1 MKVKILDVEEDK
13 IVNDEFRVLHL
24 VDVSTEV
31 YSKLLTPRLKVIG
44 FEFIREYSEVTVW
57 LQQPEFIDLFSSWA
71 KELRSKL
78 DSSAEEDEQVEIFNW
93 EIRQL
98 IILGRVDGGLG
109 QEKIMG
115 IFGELSA
122 LYQLLISAEDPQEI
136 LEGWNRPDPAIHD
149 FDYAE
154 YGMEIKAVG
163 RSKTTIGISSKYQ
176 LNPRDK
182 KLILKVYKLNVRPKS
197 NEDSLGELYTRIF
210 DFLGSGLGR
219 VFEEKCAADSFASYL
234 GPQRDEL
241 DFSISVL
248 SEDNYEVI
256 GDFPR
261 IGEVHAAI
269 SNIRYDLDIS
279 ALEKFKID

>member
-1 MKVKILDVEEDK
+1 MRITIVGGDKNEFDDNPLLVLDDTSEKVFSEL
-13 IVNDEFRVLHL
+13 F
-24 VDVSTEV
+24 TP
-31 YSKLLTPRLKVIG
+31 KLKTIG
-44 FEFIREYSEVTVW
+44 FHHDRVNLKTVVW
-57 LQQPEFIDLFSSWA
+57 VKDEQFTSLFNSWA
-71 KELRSKL
+71 QVFKEKL
-78 DSSAEEDEQVEIFNW
+78 DSSDEEDEQVEIFNW

-122 LYQLLISAEDPQEI
+122 LYQLLISAEDPLEI

-176 LNPRDK
+176 LRPRDK
-182 KLILKVYKLNVRPKS
+182 RLILKVYKLNVRAKS

>member
-1 MKVKILDVEEDK
+1 MKPG
-13 IVNDEFRVLHL
+13 
-24 VDVSTEV
+24 S
-31 YSKLLTPRLKVIG
+31 YKL
-44 FEFIREYSEVTVW
+44 S
-57 LQQPEFIDLFSSWA
+57 DLSWN
-71 KELRSKL
+71 
-78 DSSAEEDEQVEIFNW
+78 F
-93 EIRQL
+93 
-98 IILGRVDGGLG
+98 DGY
-109 QEKIMG
+109 EKIRLQ
-115 IFGELSA
+115 GELTA
-122 LYQLLISAEDPQEI
+122 IHYLKLILCKNFLIFTPYYYTDLYSFHLP
-136 LEGWNRPDPAIHD
+136 NTRIHD

-176 LNPRDK
+176 LRPRDK
-182 KLILKVYKLNVRPKS
+182 RLMLKVYKLNVRAKS
-197 NEDSLGELYTRIF
+197 NEDSLGALYTRIF